1 MAQALLLTKN
11 ILANQTLQKKLQ
23 ELNDEVW
30 CSTWLLDQIQRFGV
44 PVFVSQQFQVVIF
57 GKSLCDEEVQTLLQ
71 PLQEYPLIILREV
84 EQEPFG
90 EEREKWTERGLQ
102 GFLSEGD
109 TQEVI
114 REKIALATLKKN
126 QAKEM
131 NQRVVQF
138 PHSENKVEF
147 DSARI
152 RLTGKEQMVMNLL
165 VRAQGEV
172 MTRKELCEKIW
183 PDGNTASNMSQ
194 LSCMINRIKRKFEN
208 QGLDGR
214 IIVTH
219 WGRGYQMSDYFYQ
232 QCASYAQSF
241 Y

>member
-1 MAQALLLTKN
+1 MSQALLLTKN

-57 GKSLCDEEVQTLLQ
+57 GKSLSDEEVQTLLQ
-71 PLQEYPLIILREV
+71 PLLEYPLILLREV
-84 EQEPFG
+84 EQEPTE
-90 EEREKWTERGLQ
+90 EEREKWTELGLQ
-102 GFLSEGD
+102 GYLAEIDS
-109 TQEVI
+109 QEVI
-114 REKIALATLKKN
+114 REKIALAIMKRN
-126 QAKEM
+126 QAKES
-131 NQRVVQF
+131 NQRVVPF
-138 PHSENKVEF
+138 PNSENRSEF
-147 DSARI
+147 DSTLI
-152 RLTGKEQMVMNLL
+152 RLTGKEQTVMNLL

-183 PDGNTASNMSQ
+183 SEGNTASNMSQ

-208 QGLDGR
+208 QGVDGR

-219 WGRGYQMSDYFYQ
+219 WGRGYQLSDYFYQ